1 MVKALNCRKES
12 EYYMNN
18 IYNIISDIDVP
29 NGQTKRMDCPNC
41 GGYKTFTITNN
52 LGSLVWNCYKAS
64 CNVSGGN
71 RVHLTVD
78 DIRSGMGNVAEFA
91 DETFDMPQYI
101 VPHRNKRTVLA
112 FCYRYQLDPDE
123 LGVMYDVKDDRIV
136 FPVVHEG
143 KTVDATGRAIGK
155 RLPKWKRYGKSGL
168 PYTVGCG
175 KVAVVVEDCVSA
187 AVVGGKSFVG
197 VAILGTSLQESHKGY
212 LAQFSTA
219 VIALDPD
226 ALPKTLQMAKE
237 LRGHVNDVRVLRL
250 NDDLKYRNPT
260 DMENL
265 YGIINH

>member
-1 MVKALNCRKES
+1 
-12 EYYMNN
+12 MNN
-18 IYNIISDIDVP
+18 IYNIVSDLGLS
-29 NGQTKRMDCPNC
+29 NGETKRMNCPNC
-41 GGYKTFTITNN
+41 KGYKTFTATNN
-52 LGSLVWNCYKAS
+52 MGSLVWNCYKVS
-64 CNVSGGN
+64 CSVPGN
-71 RVHLTVD
+71 TRVHLPVD
-78 DIRSGMGNVAEFA
+78 DIKPGFAGAKEFA
-91 DETFDMPQYI
+91 MGTFEVPTYI
-101 VPHRNKRTVLA
+101 IPHRDNVYMNRW
-112 FCYRYQLDPDE
+112 CDRWGLDIDE
-123 LGVMYDVKDDRIV
+123 LGLLYDVKESRVV
-136 FPVVHEG
+136 FPVMHQG
-143 KTVDATGRAIGK
+143 KMVDATGRSLSGH

-168 PYTVGCG
+168 PYTHGCG

-197 VAILGTSLQESHKGY
+197 VALLGTSLQESHKGY